1 MAGKNYR
8 DLDVWREAMDFVV
21 ECYRMSGTFPKNEVY
36 GLASQLQRAAV
47 SIPANIAEG
56 QSRQHH
62 KEFLQHLAIAYGS
75 LAEVETHVQ
84 IARRLEYVD
93 GEKANQMLGPKQAN
107 SAGLRGR
114 RRRCHLSA
122 YCPRVRRSAACGH
135 HTRLSLLHAGGGFLH
150 RQG

>member
-8 DLDVWREAMDFVV
+8 DLDVWWEAMDFVV
-21 ECYRMSGTFPKNEVY
+21 ECYRMTGAFPKSEVY

-56 QSRQHH
+56 QGRQHD

-75 LAEVETHVQ
+75 LAEVETHIQ

-93 GEKANQMLGPKQAN
+93 GEKENQMLERAARIGRMLN
-107 SAGLRGR
+107 GLRKSVDGKNPSR
-114 RRRCHLSA
+114 
-122 YCPRVRRSAACGH
+122 
-135 HTRLSLLHAGGGFLH
+135 
-150 RQG
+150 